1 MRKIIESALV
11 SLDGVIGDPISWASP
26 YFNEDAQA
34 TALTQLLASD
44 GMLMGRGAYEYFAP
58 AWPSVPGDYAAR
70 INRMPKYVFS
80 NTLDRA
86 EWTNSTIVRGDVGL
100 AAADLKRQDGL
111 DLIVY
116 GHGRLG
122 QTLLE
127 EGLIDEL
134 RLAMH
139 PLFVGHGQRLLRDG
153 AHATF
158 ELVAADALTT
168 GVVMMTYRPA

>member
-11 SLDGVIGDPISWASP
+11 SLDGVIGDPMSWASA

-34 TALTQLLASD
+34 SALTQLLASD
-44 GMLMGRGAYEYFAP
+44 GMLMGRGTYEYFAP

-100 AAADLKRQDGL
+100 AAADLKQQDGQ

-116 GHGRLG
+116 GHG
-122 QTLLE
+122 
-127 EGLIDEL
+127 
-134 RLAMH
+134 
-139 PLFVGHGQRLLRDG
+139 QRLFRDG
-153 AHATF
+153 GYATF
-158 ELVAADALTT
+158 ELVAADMLTT